1 MLPPRGSRHEHELAG
16 LGAGV
21 GQRETP
27 AHRARGQIIIV
38 DGDVFVLVARGH
50 QAILEQRRR
59 FLGPPS
65 AVPQGRRHGRPQH
78 DTDYGVRLLLRK

>member
-27 AHRARGQIIIV
+27 AHRARGQIV
-38 DGDVFVLVARGH
+38 DGDVFVLARGR

-78 DTDYGVRLLLRK
+78 DTDHGVRMLLRK